1 MSVFIILDKVSIL
14 SCMLAITLHFKS
26 FNYIPAGLSFSGLV
40 LRGGSFA
47 EHRASATMD
56 SLKRNIICILYCFG
70 FFMLTAKQ
78 TLTLPPEML
87 WRKRT
92 QNK

>member
-1 MSVFIILDKVSIL
+1 MSVFIILDKDSIL
-14 SCMLAITLHFKS
+14 SCMLAITLHFRSLKYTPPS
-26 FNYIPAGLSFSGLV
+26 LSFSGLV

-56 SLKRNIICILYCFG
+56 SLKRNIICIFYRFG

-78 TLTLPPEML
+78 TPALPTEML